1 MFCDIHSHMSGYIL
15 VFSHRYFAVT
25 DDEGRYA
32 IPSVPPGHLHARGL
46 ERGRRTPIPKRVT
59 VPDGGIAEAD
69 FLVSRR
75 P

>member
-1 MFCDIHSHMSGYIL
+1 MSGYIL

-32 IPSVPPGHLHARGL
+32 IPSVPAGTYTLNLWSEGVHAD
-46 ERGRRTPIPKRVT
+46 PKRVT

-69 FLVSRR
+69 FLIRR